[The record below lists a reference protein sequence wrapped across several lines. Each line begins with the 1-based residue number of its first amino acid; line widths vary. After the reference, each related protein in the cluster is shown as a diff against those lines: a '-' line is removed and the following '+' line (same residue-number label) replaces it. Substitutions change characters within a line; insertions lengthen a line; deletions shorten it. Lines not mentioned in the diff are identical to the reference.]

1 MLFGQKKMDRF
12 VSWAR
17 DNAVVFA
24 PSEETKVNL
33 EKLSSL
39 DAALKGKRIVF
50 LGEEDHWIHEKY
62 EYRCLML
69 EYLFS
74 RGWRYVGEELGW
86 SDGMRLDRY
95 LATGESTCLERIATY
110 GYRGDIRPDR
120 EDKASG
126 ILNNITGRY
135 PLQEF
140 KAEQIRFAKFL
151 RSFNETLSAGIS
163 RVHFFG
169 FDVNAA
175 AGGGYK
181 DIEDLLNHELYL
193 YEFAKARQL
202 LLPLPGESVKQEIQR
217 LDYLLN
223 EVEDSAGRLKEAI
236 GQKRFAQL
244 KQCILTIRDSLR
256 YHLMADSADSYK
268 DLNKAMAFRE
278 EMMCRYVEYV
288 LAQMKPE
295 EKLVLMGHNRHLC
308 KDSGKIK
315 KPGASP
321 PGGRIVPSLG
331 TYLSRRW
338 PDQVFSIWMVH
349 EYGKSSHPFK
359 NLSSEY
365 TTKRGS
371 FNSALAQAGDRY
383 LLHTAVA
390 DREADLLHSDLDV
403 VGLYNITFRAAI
415 AKQADAVFF
424 VRKVTPLSL

>member
-1 MLFGQKKMDRF
+1 M
-12 VSWAR
+12 
-17 DNAVVFA
+17 
-24 PSEETKVNL
+24 
-33 EKLSSL
+33 
-39 DAALKGKRIVF
+39 
-50 LGEEDHWIHEKY
+50 
-62 EYRCLML
+62 
-69 EYLFS
+69 
-74 RGWRYVGEELGW
+74 
-86 SDGMRLDRY
+86 
-95 LATGESTCLERIATY
+95 
-110 GYRGDIRPDR
+110 
-120 EDKASG
+120 
-126 ILNNITGRY
+126 
-135 PLQEF
+135 
-140 KAEQIRFAKFL
+140 
-151 RSFNETLSAGIS
+151 
-163 RVHFFG
+163 
-169 FDVNAA
+169 
-175 AGGGYK
+175 
-181 DIEDLLNHELYL
+181 
-193 YEFAKARQL
+193 
-202 LLPLPGESVKQEIQR
+202 LPLPGESVKQEIQR

-244 KQCILTIRDSLR
+244 KLCILTIRDSLC
-256 YHLMADSADSYK
+256 YQLMADSADSYK